1 MGLSEVRGGSSR
13 IQDMMKSLQQT
24 RAFDEGQNM
33 GMNPTD
39 VYRELVKRYRSPTQ
53 PLNIPMAGSEEMI
66 QLKQAP
72 PLKRSKGRGYCGGAA
87 VPSMGLSE
95 FRGGATMSKKKKR
108 QLKDAS
114 DNVYFIPGKGKEVQD
129 KTVEIVRKAL
139 EYILSNMEDDD
150 GSMTKKV
157 KDMIE
162 ECSTAGAHKKSK
174 ALVKG
179 LYKLIGELGESS
191 KGSGAKLSEEHI
203 KHVEGLNSDI
213 MDVPGESK
221 TSSIKV
227 IGLVKKALTYALKHL
242 EGDDGSIASTI
253 KDMIKSC
260 STGVAL
266 KKMSSDDVLDLS
278 RELVNDFD
286 DLISELGGT
295 SVGSGMYS
303 GGANIDDLLDRT
315 NVARSGAYEGQGY
328 MREKSMPPVA
338 MRGGKFHRD
347 GTALSEHLLAT
358 LGKPTHQKLLEGL
371 MRHAMGIHGSG
382 FFDRLKRGFEDFGRK
397 VKNEF
402 VNPESYL
409 RTKPRNEFVNP
420 ESILRGKILPVA
432 SKVGKL
438 LSPVLNLASPGVGTA
453 VSTGLD
459 TAQGINQEAKNLG
472 FGRSRGCGKK
482 RRAPAGASDGRRARA
497 DIVRKVMAERG
508 VKMIEASKI
517 VKAEGLY

>member
-24 RAFDEGQNM
+24 RAFDEGQVM
-33 GMNPTD
+33 GMTPMD
-39 VYRELVKRYRSPTQ
+39 MLSQLMPRYLSPAQQGQKR
-53 PLNIPMAGSEEMI
+53 PMSASNEI

-72 PLKRSKGRGYCGGAA
+72 ELKRRGRGYCGGAA
-87 VPSMGLSE
+87 VPSMGLSQ
-95 FRGGATMSKKKKR
+95 FR
-108 QLKDAS
+108 
-114 DNVYFIPGKGKEVQD
+114 
-129 KTVEIVRKAL
+129 
-139 EYILSNMEDDD
+139 
-150 GSMTKKV
+150 
-157 KDMIE
+157 
-162 ECSTAGAHKKSK
+162 
-174 ALVKG
+174 
-179 LYKLIGELGESS
+179 
-191 KGSGAKLSEEHI
+191 
-203 KHVEGLNSDI
+203 
-213 MDVPGESK
+213 
-221 TSSIKV
+221 
-227 IGLVKKALTYALKHL
+227 
-242 EGDDGSIASTI
+242 
-253 KDMIKSC
+253 
-260 STGVAL
+260 
-266 KKMSSDDVLDLS
+266 
-278 RELVNDFD
+278 
-286 DLISELGGT
+286 
-295 SVGSGMYS
+295 

-338 MRGGKFHRD
+338 MRGGKYHRD
-347 GTALSEHLLAT
+347 GNALSEHLLAT
-358 LGKPTHQKLLEGL
+358 LGNASHKKLLEGL

-382 FFDRLKRGFEDFGRK
+382 FFDNLRRGFEDFGRK

-420 ESILRGKILPVA
+420 DSILRGKILPVA

-472 FGRSRGCGKK
+472 FGRSRCGGKK

-497 DIVRKVMAERG
+497 EIVRKVMAERG